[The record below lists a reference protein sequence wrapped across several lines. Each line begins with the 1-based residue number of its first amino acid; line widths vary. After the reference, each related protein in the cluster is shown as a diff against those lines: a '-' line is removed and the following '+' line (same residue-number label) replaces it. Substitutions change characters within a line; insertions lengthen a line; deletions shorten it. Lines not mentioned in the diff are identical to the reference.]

1 MSCGICAMGNH
12 LAMSS
17 QSAKGSLSPIKTPPW
32 KKGAFEANEDKK
44 NEKELKET
52 DIMNFFRH
60 EEAIRLRSSN
70 LKEAAILARDSSGQ
84 NDSASGRCHRCLCI
98 WGRVGS
104 DIDCVCMCIRASS
117 FP

>member
-17 QSAKGSLSPIKTPPW
+17 QSARGSHHPLKHPV
-32 KKGAFEANEDKK
+32 KKRAFEANGDKK
-44 NEKELKET
+44 NEKELKQT

-60 EEAIRLRSSN
+60 EGATRLRSSN

-84 NDSASGRCHRCLCI
+84 NDSASGRCDRCLCI

-104 DIDCVCMCIRASS
+104 DIDCVCMCI
-117 FP
+117 